1 MKEVLHKY
9 KPGVPKYYLL
19 IFSGIMWIAVGQFL
33 IRLATEWLLLEEDP
47 IKYLFVFFGITLGL
61 IKYRIT
67 FLKVINKNIIRI
79 EQRPGKLC
87 AFSFLSWKNYVLVG
101 FMMLLGIT
109 LRHSPIPK
117 LYLSIL
123 YIGIGLGLILGSIT
137 YFKASIK
144 EIKAYYA

>member
-1 MKEVLHKY
+1 
-9 KPGVPKYYLL
+9 
-19 IFSGIMWIAVGQFL
+19 MWIAVGQFL

-47 IKYLFVFFGITLGL
+47 IKYLFVFFGITLGF